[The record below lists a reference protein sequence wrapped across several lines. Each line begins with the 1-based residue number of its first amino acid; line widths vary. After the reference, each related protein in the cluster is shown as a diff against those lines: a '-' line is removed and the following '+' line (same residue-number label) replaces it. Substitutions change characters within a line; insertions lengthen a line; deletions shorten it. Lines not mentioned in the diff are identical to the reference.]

1 MITLGII
8 SILIAVAIFVVKSTT
23 EFKIGNKVI
32 FSIAGLGS
40 VLILLNFLVF
50 FAERGYSYVLVY
62 PNGEMKA
69 VQTTGLTPRWFA
81 KIDIW
86 QNYIDVKAV
95 DSATFANRFDDKQLS
110 DLEGIMLPVNIRFI
124 DQVTAIGYVS
134 CRFELPNNSEKFLA
148 LAVKYRTMRNLV
160 DNTII
165 PTIKEQ
171 LANTGYMYA
180 AQNYISGESQGFR
193 QSFEEQLKTGTF
205 AVEKIEY
212 KDTVFQDIQ
221 DKASRKI
228 KEIQTRYEVKKVIIN
243 GKPKIIEHELSSN
256 GIIVSQVIVDNIDLE
271 SAFKKRLES
280 QRDESA
286 KRQLEQQKVETAK
299 AAQSRI
305 IAEGERDKAKERVV
319 QETEQVKALIAIET
333 KLKQES
339 TNKDLAMIA
348 LETEKLLAQKVK
360 VTADA
365 ESYKNQKLASVGL
378 TPLDKANIDKEK
390 AIGIAEALAK
400 TNYPEIMIIGGT
412 SGGDISA
419 LESLI
424 STAMAKQ
431 LLDKK

>member
-1 MITLGII
+1 MIIFGVIV
-8 SILIAVAIFVVKSTT
+8 ILIAVAILIIGKFT
-23 EFKIGNKVI
+23 ELKIGNKIV
-32 FSIAGLGS
+32 FGIAGLGAF
-40 VLILLNFLVF
+40 LILLNYLVF

-69 VQTTGLTPRWFA
+69 VQTTGLTARWFA
-81 KIDIW
+81 KIDSW

-95 DSATFANRFDDKQLS
+95 DSTTYRTRFDDNSLV
-110 DLEGIMLPVNIRFI
+110 DLEGVMLPVNVRFI
-124 DQVTAIGYVS
+124 DQVTATGYVS
-134 CRFELPNNSEKFLA
+134 CRFELPNDSEKFLA

-165 PTIKEQ
+165 PTIREQ

-193 QSFEEQLKTGTF
+193 QSFEEQLKVGTF
-205 AVEKIEY
+205 AVQKIEY
-212 KDTVFQDIQ
+212 KDTVYGDIQ
-221 DKASRKI
+221 DNNSRKI
-228 KEIQTRYEVKKVIIN
+228 KEIQTRYEVRRVITD
-243 GKPKIIEHELSSN
+243 GKPKIIPHELSSN

-271 SAFKKRLES
+271 TAFKKRLES

-305 IAEGERDKAKERVV
+305 IAEGERDKSKERVV

-348 LETEKLLAQKVK
+348 LETEKLKAQTVK

-365 ESYKNQKLASVGL
+365 ESYKNQKLANVGL

-390 AIGIAEALAK
+390 AIGVAEALAK
-400 TNYPEIMIIGGT
+400 TKYPEIMIIGSDGKG
-412 SGGDISA
+412 SSA

-424 STAMAKQ
+424 STGMAKQ
-431 LLDKK
+431 LLGK